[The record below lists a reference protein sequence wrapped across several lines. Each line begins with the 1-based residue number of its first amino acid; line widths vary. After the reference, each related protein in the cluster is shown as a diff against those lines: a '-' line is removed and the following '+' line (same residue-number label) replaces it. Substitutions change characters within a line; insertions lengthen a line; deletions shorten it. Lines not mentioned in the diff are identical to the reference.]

1 MNRAVRIPFG
11 PDFKDP
17 TWRWAS
23 FLMGIATFVALIAIA
38 TLGGIMLIGFWW
50 FFAVFIAIL
59 LSLRSGRAWARGIP
73 PHTNFAL
80 TVSERA
86 VEAPRRAQVRPRE
99 FGPFWWAV
107 YSVFVRAPVGL
118 GDLVLTVGWR
128 LADGL
133 WSNSTGVGT
142 GQDLQVDDLD
152 YTSDLPQP
160 DKDTF

>member
-1 MNRAVRIPFG
+1 MIRAVRIPFG

-17 TWRWAS
+17 PWRWAS
-23 FLMGIATFVALIAIA
+23 FLMGVAAFVALLAIA
-38 TLGGIMLIGFWW
+38 TLGGIWLIGWWW
-50 FFAVFIAIL
+50 FFAIFLAIV
-59 LSLRSGRAWARGIP
+59 LSLRSGRAWARGLP
-73 PHTNFAL
+73 PQSTFA
-80 TVSERA
+80 VIGERA
-86 VEAPRRAQVRPRE
+86 AEAPRRAQVRPRE

-107 YSVFVRAPVGL
+107 YSVFVRAPVAL

-133 WSNSTGVGT
+133 WSTSGVDS
-142 GQDLQVDDLD
+142 GQDLQIDELD

>member
-1 MNRAVRIPFG
+1 MIRAVRIPFG

-23 FLMGIATFVALIAIA
+23 FLMGVAAFVALLAIA
-38 TLGGIMLIGFWW
+38 TLGGIWLIGWWW
-50 FFAVFIAIL
+50 FFAIFLAIL
-59 LSLRSGRAWARGIP
+59 LSLRSGRAWARGLP
-73 PHTNFAL
+73 PQSTFA
-80 TVSERA
+80 VAREHA
-86 VEAPRRAQVRPRE
+86 AEAPRRAQVRPRE

-133 WSNSTGVGT
+133 WSTSSVEA
-142 GQDLQVDDLD
+142 GQDPQLDELD